1 MWRSLRTAAR
11 ALAPLALASGG
22 GIVACQADDPLAT
35 TFPYGLTGAGASAKF
50 YTDNLDLESPLLLRR
65 SRDFMA
71 AARADARERLG
82 LPPPPP
88 QGAAALSAGEALA
101 LEESVREH
109 LASAVRRC
117 TAFLDSGV
125 VHDRE
130 ELRGTLEG
138 VLGGSGQ
145 LALLLGGK
153 SVGKSLLLAELARRT
168 DLVGVD
174 GATRAVL
181 YVDARKFSTDLA
193 AGLQAALEGET
204 RELVRSAR
212 CASLGLAGLA
222 QLRAQ
227 DSRGG
232 DASSSQVASVTLS
245 AKLKGIAL
253 QAKLRLVEPLTPMQR
268 NLEMLSSVAE
278 LAEAQGLYMCLVVDE
293 ANLAFPTPPSQH
305 PGAVPTPPS
314 PEREKLLRD
323 TQLLL
328 ERLVLLTK
336 QSRTINALIVS
347 SEYGYPYRLRHDN
360 FFNTTNLTASIFAGE
375 VPPADMR
382 RLLTDSWG
390 LGPRLADVF
399 LAHYGGHVHM
409 ASQALPVLAVKL
421 DAFRCEA
428 VAPDGAVGAIVAAL
442 GSSSA
447 EGRGKAALL
456 RSAAQ
461 CGFARVQQ
469 EGDASAQALAR
480 ANLGGLLT
488 SQGQVVG
495 VPDSVRGDAN
505 FGFVPSSHF
514 LRNLVAR
521 ELHAERKAAG
531 WLGWLRRARW
541 PWDS

>member
-82 LPPPPP
+82 LPPPP
-88 QGAAALSAGEALA
+88 QSAGEALA

-109 LASAVRRC
+109 LASAIRRC

-130 ELRGTLEG
+130 ELRGALEG

-204 RELVRSAR
+204 TRELERSAR

-222 QLRAQ
+222 QRRRAQ

-232 DASSSQVASVTLS
+232 DASSSQDASAAPS

-347 SEYGYPYRLRHDN
+347 SEYGYSFRLRHDN

-399 LAHYGGHVHM
+399 LAHFGGHVHM

-442 GSSSA
+442 GSSSSA

-541 PWDS
+541 PWES